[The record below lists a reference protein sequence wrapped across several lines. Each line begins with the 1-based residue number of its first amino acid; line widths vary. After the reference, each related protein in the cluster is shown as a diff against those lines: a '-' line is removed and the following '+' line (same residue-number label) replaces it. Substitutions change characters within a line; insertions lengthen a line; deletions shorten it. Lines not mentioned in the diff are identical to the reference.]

1 MADMNNIDLIEKL
14 NREVIELKKSK
25 EYTIGQK
32 VIKFID
38 AIKHGNF
45 FKLIQALKS
54 KFIEKKVPINISKE
68 LYYKQGKDLKS
79 RGVVYTCITG
89 GYDLPK
95 EALYD
100 DENLDYIL
108 YTDNLQSKL
117 IGKWNLRSV
126 TNLGFYG
133 KGNLI
138 NRFCKMNPFILFSNK
153 KYDFAIYIDGNVQI
167 VSNVSRLYSLAKQS
181 NLGIAVHRHFAR
193 DCIYDEAV
201 ACNLLKKGNKE
212 SIIRQMQ
219 KYKQEGFP
227 SHFGLYEATI
237 IVVDLHNKHAKNVL
251 EYWWKEYL
259 DSQSMRDQ
267 LALPYVI
274 WKNGFNFN
282 DIGDLGNNL
291 YKNPKFRIYL
301 HK

>member
-1 MADMNNIDLIEKL
+1 MNNIDLIEKL
-14 NREVIELKKSK
+14 NREVVELKNSK
-25 EYTIGQK
+25 EYTIGRK

-38 AIKHGNF
+38 AIKHGNIL
-45 FKLIQALKS
+45 KLIQALKL
-54 KFIEKKVPINISKE
+54 KTIDKRVPVKKNRK
-68 LYYKQGKDLKS
+68 LYYMQGKDLEA

-89 GYDLPK
+89 EYDLPK
-95 EALYD
+95 EVLYD
-100 DENLDYIL
+100 DEKLDYFL
-108 YTDNLQSKL
+108 FTDNSLNEYL
-117 IGKWNLRSV
+117 GKWNVSSV
-126 TNLGFYG
+126 TNIGFYG

-138 NRFCKMNPFILFSNK
+138 NRFCKMNPFILFSDK

-201 ACNLLKKGNKE
+201 ACNLSKKGNKE
-212 SIIRQMQ
+212 FIIRQMQ
-219 KYKQEGFP
+219 KYKQDGFP

-237 IVVDLHNKHAKNVL
+237 IVVDLHNKHAKKVL
-251 EYWWKEYL
+251 EFWWKEYL